1 MISSD
6 ADLKIFLNN
15 IIIDL
20 DNHNLS
26 NKQLFTL
33 GEFFLLWKFKTNF
46 NFKDHIKHPI
56 KYYILGWYIY
66 TFLLNK

>member
-1 MISSD
+1 MISSNS
-6 ADLKIFLNN
+6 DLKFFLNN

-20 DNHNLS
+20 DNNNLS

-33 GEFFLLWKFKTNF
+33 GEFFLLWKFKQKF
-46 NFKDHIKHPI
+46 NHNHDIKH
-56 KYYILGWYIY
+56 YILGWYIY

>member
-1 MISSD
+1 MIKNTN
-6 ADLKIFLNN
+6 LKNFLNN

-20 DNHNLS
+20 DNNDLS
-26 NKQLFTL
+26 NQQLLSL
-33 GEFFLLWKFKTNF
+33 GEFFLLWEFNKTF
-46 NFKDHIKHPI
+46 NLVDDNIKDSM